1 MRIPFIDKIKELEK
15 KLNKAEAEIQWQIEW
30 KHKTEKKMELIEKI
44 LTQGAEGKLTKKRM
58 SETIKHILSN

>member
-15 KLNKAEAEIQWQIEW
+15 KLNKAEAEIQWQSEW